1 MPQGPRTDR
10 VSEEFREILAESI
23 QGLKDPRIGFV
34 TVTGV
39 RVSPDLH
46 VAWVFYTVLGEEKER
61 VATRAA
67 LRMSRMRRARLGW
80 VAERYPA
87 IVRRIVADGH
97 EVASHTHPA
106 ASSSGTSPGTPTRS
120 PPAHARSTDDRHA
133 ASDKSSGRPTCRRS

>member
-67 LRMSRMRRARLGW
+67 LRSATPHLRRELGRQIRLKVTPELRFEEDDLAG
-80 VAERYPA
+80 AA
-87 IVRRIVADGH
+87 DRIDRLLEQVQHEEDPDG
-97 EVASHTHPA
+97 T
-106 ASSSGTSPGTPTRS
+106 
-120 PPAHARSTDDRHA
+120 
-133 ASDKSSGRPTCRRS
+133 